1 MDKLYIDQF
10 SEGEGIISFFLVRS
24 KQILTTKTGKPYLS
38 LILQDRTGNIPA
50 RVWDNAA
57 ELGDKFKLNDVIKV
71 EATVETYNSELQLV
85 VRRLR
90 PATEEE
96 FELSDLVPHS
106 AHDIDEMYLE
116 LCSLIESIENP
127 HLKALLDA
135 FFQDEDFTRKFKASS
150 AASSIHHVH
159 VGGLLEHSLSTA
171 RLCEYLTTQY
181 ENLDSELLITMARL
195 HDIGK
200 VRELEI
206 SPSINYTEEGRL
218 LGHITL
224 GIAMVGERM
233 GQLPDFPPNLRL
245 LVEHMIL
252 SHHGQSEWGSPIKP
266 MFLEAEVL
274 HRADDMDV
282 KVDIFNRAVA
292 EDRDPD
298 SPWTS
303 YHRALGRVLYK
314 KPGPDTSDALPG

>member
-1 MDKLYIDQF
+1 MDKIYIDQLC
-10 SEGEGIISFFLVRS
+10 EGEGIISFFLVRS
-24 KQILTTKTGKPYLS
+24 KQILTTKAGKPYIS
-38 LILQDRTGNIPA
+38 LTLQDKTGNIPA

-57 ELGDKFKLNDVIKV
+57 ELGDQFKLNDVVKI
-71 EATVETYNSELQLV
+71 EATVETYNHQLQLI

-90 PATEEE
+90 PAADEE
-96 FELSDLVPHS
+96 FELSDFVPHS
-106 AHDIDEMYLE
+106 THDIEEMYLE
-116 LCSLIESIENP
+116 LCSFIESIENP
-127 HLKALLDA
+127 HLKNLLDA
-135 FFQDEDFTRKFKASS
+135 FFQDEDFLKEFKSSS
-150 AASSIHHVH
+150 AARFIHHVH

-181 ENLDSELLITMARL
+181 ESLDADLLITMAIL

-200 VRELEI
+200 VKELEM
-206 SPSINYTEEGRL
+206 SPAINYTEEGNL

-224 GIAMVGERM
+224 GIQMVGERI
-233 GQLPDFPPNLRL
+233 GQLPDFPPNLRML
-245 LVEHMIL
+245 IEHMIL

-282 KVDIFNRAVA
+282 KVDIITRALA

-298 SPWTS
+298 SPWTA
-303 YHRALGRVLYK
+303 YHRALDRVLYK
-314 KPGPDTSDALPG
+314 KPGPDFETPLG